1 MNPLNT
7 VSNSS
12 TSQSTKLDTKLDA
25 KLETKLDAKLEAI
38 LFWKAEPV
46 SFKKLAQLLS
56 TEKTATV
63 EAVKVTEA
71 EIKTSLTE
79 LETSLKNRGSGLTLV
94 QTDSEV
100 MLGTAKEFS
109 PLIEQLTKEE
119 LSRDLGK
126 AGLET
131 LSIVLYQGP
140 ISRADIDYIR
150 GVNSQ
155 FILRNLLIRGLVERI
170 DNPKDARSFLY
181 KTTLDLLAHLGVS
194 KIEELPEYE
203 KVRADIEAF
212 KGQNIVPDATIGA

>member
-1 MNPLNT
+1 MNL
-7 VSNSS
+7 S
-12 TSQSTKLDTKLDA
+12 
-25 KLETKLDAKLEAI
+25 AKLEAI

-56 TEKTATV
+56 TD
-63 EAVKVTEA
+63 EAKISEE
-71 EIKTSLTE
+71 EIKTGLIE
-79 LETSLKNRGSGLTLV
+79 LENNLKGRGLTLV
-94 QTDSEV
+94 QTDTEV
-100 MLGTAKEFS
+100 MLGTAKELS

-181 KTTLDLLAHLGVS
+181 KTTLDLLAHLGIS
-194 KIEELPEYE
+194 KVEALPEYE
-203 KVRADIEAF
+203 KVRADIESF
-212 KGQNIVPDATIGA
+212 KNQSIESEKSTELNTPTNATIEA

>member
-1 MNPLNT
+1 MNPA
-7 VSNSS
+7 NSTASSLTNLS
-12 TSQSTKLDTKLDA
+12 T
-25 KLETKLDAKLEAI
+25 KLEAI

-46 SFKKLAQLLS
+46 TFKKLAQLLS
-56 TEKTATV
+56 MEKTDTA
-63 EAVKVTEA
+63 EAVKISESD
-71 EIKTSLTE
+71 IKSVLLE
-79 LETSLKNRGSGLTLV
+79 LETTLKGRGLSLV
-94 QTDSEV
+94 QTDTEV

-131 LSIVLYQGP
+131 LAIVLYQGP

-170 DNPKDARSFLY
+170 GNPKDARSFLY

-194 KIEELPEYE
+194 KVEELPEYN
-203 KVRADIEAF
+203 KVRSDIEAF
-212 KGQNIVPDATIGA
+212 KQSTDVTDESKTPSDVTIGA

>member
-1 MNPLNT
+1 MNL
-7 VSNSS
+7 S
-12 TSQSTKLDTKLDA
+12 
-25 KLETKLDAKLEAI
+25 AKLEAI

-46 SFKKLAQLLS
+46 TFKKLSELL
-56 TEKTATV
+56 KVDLPTV
-63 EAVKVTEA
+63 KSA
-71 EIKTSLTE
+71 IDE
-79 LETSLKNRGSGLTLV
+79 LEKNLQGRGLTLV
-94 QTDSEV
+94 QTDREV

-119 LSRDLGK
+119 LTRDLGK

-170 DNPKDARSFLY
+170 DNPKDTRSFLY
-181 KTTLDLLAHLGVS
+181 KTTLDLLAHLGIS
-194 KIEELPEYE
+194 KVEDLPEYE
-203 KVRADIEAF
+203 KVRADIDAF
-212 KGQNIVPDATIGA
+212 KGQSTENAQSTELTASATIEA